1 MVVDGQKKRGRKTG
15 GKTFGNCVVNI
26 KGVYFHVDK
35 FYKLI
40 KVRDILGG
48 EIELISCSKPTRA
61 VLFKVG
67 VREILLM
74 PVM

>member
-1 MVVDGQKKRGRKTG
+1 M
-15 GKTFGNCVVNI
+15 NI
-26 KGVYFHVDK
+26 KGAYFHVDK

-48 EIELISCSKPTRA
+48 EIEMISYSKPTRG

-67 VREILLM
+67 VCEILLM
-74 PVM
+74 PAMYGDASDWDGVLNIA